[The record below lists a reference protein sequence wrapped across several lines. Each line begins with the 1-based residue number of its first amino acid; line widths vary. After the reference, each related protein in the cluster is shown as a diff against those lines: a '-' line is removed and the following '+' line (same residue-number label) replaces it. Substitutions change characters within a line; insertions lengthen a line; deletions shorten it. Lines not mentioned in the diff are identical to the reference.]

1 MSWLEEKPGLW
12 QRPIGDNEKFIKF
25 IGDRSHQI
33 GREHW
38 SVTSGA
44 KFTLNRGWN
53 ISELSKNS
61 FDAWCKVRF
70 DHPSIACTAGAD
82 TLSYQTG
89 SNDSVISWA
98 NETFKV
104 HDLDVTA
111 EDVIANLKPSRY
123 ITAHLLPGENT
134 IILHAAHWRT
144 DGYGALQLVHAFLNS
159 LCEVVS
165 GNPKAIQWGEEWRR
179 LTPSIEE
186 VLDIPVTATPK
197 ILEATKDCMK
207 TLTHARGAVG
217 VALTGDKQ
225 AAPAGTRSARFCL
238 TEPETRAVAAACAE
252 QNISL
257 TSAVHAS
264 CATLTRMQ
272 ALPGDRDKH
281 YTSTMRFSLRPH
293 LPPPYSG
300 PGFAAAL
307 YTGGYMFPV
316 PASQSWI
323 ENARAY
329 EREYSTG
336 ITEDFLQCRRQY
348 AEEVLGILQRGVPPP
363 NPPPSEVDISSVG
376 DAEALVSPRFTH
388 DGTVLEVQDLNIG
401 VEILTRQTYC
411 FMWTFR
417 GRLELQLV
425 YNEAYYR
432 QDHAER
438 MVKIIAETLKA
449 ELGLWGKS

>member
-1 MSWLEEKPGLW
+1 MSSSWVEKKPGLW
-12 QRPIGDNEKFIKF
+12 QRPIGENEKFIKF
-25 IGDRSHQI
+25 IGDRSHLI

-38 SVTSGA
+38 SITSGA
-44 KFTLNRGWN
+44 KFTLNTGWN
-53 ISELSKNS
+53 ISELSRNS

-70 DHPSIACTAGAD
+70 YHPSIACTAEAD
-82 TLSYQTG
+82 ILSYQTG
-89 SNDSVISWA
+89 SNDSVFSWA

-104 HDLDVTA
+104 HDSDVTA
-111 EDVIANLKPSRY
+111 EDVIANLRPSRY
-123 ITAHLLPGENT
+123 MTAHLLP
-134 IILHAAHWRT
+134 AHWRT

-165 GNPKAIQWGEEWRR
+165 GNQKEIQWGEEWRR

-197 ILEATKDCMK
+197 ILEATRECMK
-207 TLTHARGAVG
+207 TLAHARGAVG
-217 VALTGDKQ
+217 VAFTGDKQ
-225 AAPAGTRSARFCL
+225 AAPAGTRSTRFCL
-238 TEPETRAVAAACAE
+238 TETETSAVAAACTE
-252 QNISL
+252 RNISL

-264 CATLTRMQ
+264 CAILTHMQ
-272 ALPGDRDKH
+272 ASPDDRDKH
-281 YTSTMRFSLRPH
+281 YTSTMRFTLRPH
-293 LPPPYSG
+293 LLPPYSG

-307 YTGGYMFPV
+307 YTAGYMFPV
-316 PASQSWI
+316 PASKSWI

-329 EREYSTG
+329 EREYRTG
-336 ITEDFLQCRRQY
+336 ITQDFLQCRRQY
-348 AEEVLGILQRGVPPP
+348 AEEVLGLLKRGVPPAD
-363 NPPPSEVDISSVG
+363 PPPSEVDISSVG
-376 DAEALVSPRFTH
+376 DAEALVAPRFTN

-417 GRLELQLV
+417 GRLQLQLV
-425 YNEAYYR
+425 YNEAYYEK
-432 QDHAER
+432 DHAER